1 MITIIDHGSGNL
13 FAIGNILKNLKVEFK
28 ISNKI
33 EDIIISDK
41 YILPGVGSFDTTMN
55 NLNNSNMIDVL
66 SNEVLKN
73 KKHILGI
80 CVGMQI
86 LSNKSEEGNLKGLGW
101 IPGEVKKIDK
111 YKLKVLDLY
120 LPHMGWNSL
129 NSDRKGHPLLEN
141 INLNKGFYFLHNYFF
156 VPQSSETII
165 ALANYGYDFC
175 SIVSCGNIHGVQF
188 HPEKS
193 HENGIQLLENFIN
206 I

>member
-1 MITIIDHGSGNL
+1 MITIINHGSGNL
-13 FAIGNILKNLKVEFK
+13 YAIGNILKNLKVEFK

-33 EDIIISDK
+33 DDIINSDK
-41 YILPGVGSFDTTMN
+41 YILPGVGSFDITMH
-55 NLNNSNMIDVL
+55 NLNNSNIIDVL
-66 SNEVLKN
+66 RNEVLVN

-86 LSNKSEEGNLKGLGW
+86 LSDKSEEGNLKGLGW

-111 YKLKVLDLY
+111 CKLKVLDLY

-129 NSDRKGHPLLEN
+129 NSNFKEHPLLKN
-141 INLNKGFYFLHNYFF
+141 INLKKGFYFLHNYFYI
-156 VPQSSETII
+156 PKSSKNII

-175 SIVSCGNIHGVQF
+175 SIVSSENIHGVQF

-193 HENGIQLLENFIN
+193 HENGIQLLENFTKI
-206 I
+206 

>member
-33 EDIIISDK
+33 EDIINSDK

-55 NLNNSNMIDVL
+55 NLNNSNIIDVL
-66 SNEVLKN
+66 SNEVFTN

-86 LSNKSEEGNLKGLGW
+86 LSNKSAEGNLKGLGW

-111 YKLKVLDLY
+111 YKLKDLGLY

-129 NSDRKGHPLLEN
+129 NSDCEEHPLLEN
-141 INLNKGFYFLHNYFF
+141 INLNKGFYFLHNYFYE
-156 VPQSSETII
+156 PQSSENII
-165 ALANYGYDFC
+165 AIANYGYDFC
-175 SIVSCGNIHGVQF
+175 SIVSSENIHGVQF

-193 HENGIQLLENFIN
+193 HENGIQLLENFIK

>member
-1 MITIIDHGSGNL
+1 MIIIIDHGSGNL

-33 EDIIISDK
+33 EDIINSDK
-41 YILPGVGSFDTTMN
+41 FILPGVGSFDTTMN
-55 NLNNSNMIDVL
+55 NLANLNIIDVL
-66 SNEVLKN
+66 SNEVLVN

-86 LSNKSEEGNLKGLGW
+86 LSNKSEEGNLEGLGW

-129 NSDRKGHPLLEN
+129 NSDRKDHPLLEN
-141 INLNKGFYFLHNYFF
+141 INLNKGFYFLHNFF
-156 VPQSSETII
+156 YSPKSSENVI
-165 ALANYGYDFC
+165 AVAKYGYDFC
-175 SIVSCGNIHGVQF
+175 SIVSSGNIHGVQF

-193 HENGIQLLENFIN
+193 HENGIQLLENFTKI
-206 I
+206 

>member
-1 MITIIDHGSGNL
+1 MIIIIDHGSGNL

-33 EDIIISDK
+33 EDILKSDK
-41 YILPGVGSFDTTMN
+41 FILPGVGSFDTTMN
-55 NLNNSNMIDVL
+55 NLANLNIIEAL
-66 SNEVLKN
+66 SNEILVN

-111 YKLKVLDLY
+111 NKLKVLDLY

-129 NSDRKGHPLLEN
+129 NSDRNDHPLLEN
-141 INLNKGFYFLHNYFF
+141 INLSKGFYFLHNFF
-156 VPQSSETII
+156 YSPKSIENII
-165 ALANYGYDFC
+165 AVANYGYDFC
-175 SIVSCGNIHGVQF
+175 SIISSGNIHGVQF

-193 HENGIQLLENFIN
+193 HENGIQLLENFTKI
-206 I
+206 

>member
-13 FAIGNILKNLKVEFK
+13 FAIGNILKTLKVEFK
-28 ISNKI
+28 ITSKI
-33 EDIIISDK
+33 EDIINSDK
-41 YILPGVGSFDTTMN
+41 YILPGVGSFDTTMS
-55 NLNNSNMIDVL
+55 NLKNSNIIDVL
-66 SNEVLKN
+66 SDEVNTK

-86 LSNKSEEGNLKGLGW
+86 LSNKSEEGTLKGLGW

-111 YKLKVLDLY
+111 SKLKVLDLY

-129 NSDRKGHPLLEN
+129 RSDRKDHPLLEN

-156 VPQSSETII
+156 SPQSSENII

-175 SIVSCGNIHGVQF
+175 SMVSNGNIHGVQF

-193 HENGIQLLENFIN
+193 HENGIQLLENFTKI
-206 I
+206 

>member
-33 EDIIISDK
+33 EDIINSDK

-55 NLNNSNMIDVL
+55 NLNNSNIIDVL
-66 SNEVLKN
+66 SNEVFTN

-86 LSNKSEEGNLKGLGW
+86 LSNKSAEGNLKGLGW

-111 YKLKVLDLY
+111 YKLKDLGLY

-129 NSDRKGHPLLEN
+129 NSDCEEHPLLKN
-141 INLNKGFYFLHNYFF
+141 INLNKGFYFLHNYFYE
-156 VPQSSETII
+156 PQSSENTIAI
-165 ALANYGYDFC
+165 ANYGYDFC
-175 SIVSCGNIHGVQF
+175 SIVSSENIHGVQF